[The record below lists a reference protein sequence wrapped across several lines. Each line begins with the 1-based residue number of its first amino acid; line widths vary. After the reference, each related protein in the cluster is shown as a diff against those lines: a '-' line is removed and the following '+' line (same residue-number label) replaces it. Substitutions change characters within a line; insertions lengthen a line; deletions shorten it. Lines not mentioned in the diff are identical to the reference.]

1 MKRGFGGLKCI
12 KGHHREI
19 YATMKRIGVALVLC
33 CVLAVGAGAGAEGEK
48 ITVAAA
54 ADLSYALKDLAQRFT
69 KATGTEVKLS
79 FGASGNLFSQIQNG
93 APFDVYFSADSS
105 YPQKL
110 ADAGLVERSSVRTYA
125 VGHVV
130 LWVPNALGLD
140 PQKLKMELL
149 TDEKVQRIAI
159 ANPQHAPYGRAA
171 MAALEHF
178 GLKEKVAAKLV
189 MGENI
194 SQAGQFV
201 QSGNAQAGLIALS
214 LAVSP
219 AMKDAGR
226 YWELPADS
234 YPELSQ
240 VAAVVSASKHKAAAQ
255 AFLNY
260 VTSAE
265 GRAILQQYGLRTE

>member
-1 MKRGFGGLKCI
+1 MRW
-12 KGHHREI
+12 
-19 YATMKRIGVALVLC
+19 IGI
-33 CVLAVGAGAGAEGEK
+33 VLALCYAFAVAAQATDE

-54 ADLSYALKDLAQRFT
+54 ADLNYALKDIARRFT
-69 KATGTEVKLS
+69 QSTGTQVKLS
-79 FGASGNLFSQIQNG
+79 FGSSGNLYSQIQNG
-93 APFDVYFSADSS
+93 APFDLFFSADSQ

-110 ADAGLVERSSVRTYA
+110 ADARLVDRSSVRTYA
-125 VGHVV
+125 VGHLV
-130 LWVPNALGLD
+130 LWVPNSLRLD
-140 PQKLKMELL
+140 PQKLKIDLL
-149 TDEKVQRIAI
+149 TDPKLQRIAI

-178 GLKEKVAAKLV
+178 GLKDKVASKLV

-194 SQAGQFV
+194 SQAAQFV

-214 LAVSP
+214 LALSP

-226 YWELPADS
+226 YWELPSES

-240 VAAVVSASKHKAAAQ
+240 VAAVVSASKHKAAAE

-260 VTSAE
+260 VTSPE
-265 GRAILQQYGLRTE
+265 GRAILQQYGFRAPKP

>member
-1 MKRGFGGLKCI
+1 MKWISIVLILACV
-12 KGHHREI
+12 
-19 YATMKRIGVALVLC
+19 AGVSAQVC
-33 CVLAVGAGAGAEGEK
+33 AEE

-54 ADLSYALKDLAQRFT
+54 ADLNYALRDLAKRFT
-69 KATGTEVKLS
+69 ESTGTQVKFS

-93 APFDVYFSADSS
+93 APFDLFFSADSS

-110 ADAGLVERSSVRTYA
+110 AEAGQVEAGSLRAYA
-125 VGHVV
+125 VGHLV
-130 LWVPNALGLD
+130 LWVPKSVPLN
-140 PQKLKMELL
+140 PRELKTDMLL
-149 TDEKVQRIAI
+149 KPEVGRIAI

-178 GLKEKVAAKLV
+178 GLKDKVASKLV

-194 SQAGQFV
+194 SQAAQFV

-214 LAVSP
+214 LALSP

-234 YPELSQ
+234 YPELQQ
-240 VAAVVSASKHKAAAQ
+240 VAAVVTASKHKAAAH

-260 VTSAE
+260 VTSPEA
-265 GRAILQQYGLRTE
+265 RAILQQYGFGAPQP